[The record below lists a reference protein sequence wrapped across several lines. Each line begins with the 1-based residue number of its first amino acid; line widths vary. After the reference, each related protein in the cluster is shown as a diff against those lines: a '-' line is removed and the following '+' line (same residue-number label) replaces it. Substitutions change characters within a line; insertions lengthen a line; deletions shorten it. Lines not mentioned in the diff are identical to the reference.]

1 MLRKTAAIESSSG
14 KLPVSMAAP
23 PPEPQEQWRAN
34 LNIHMIC
41 KDCKEVPPNLVEN
54 FSSGDMV
61 CGSCGLVLGERIIDT
76 RSEWRTFQNDD
87 SQGDDPSRV
96 GDGGNP
102 LLNGSQLETTIAYGD
117 GSAKSRE
124 LARAQSKTTHNKAN
138 KNLLS
143 AYKEIGAY
151 CEAMSVQKTATDLAK
166 LLFKQVM
173 DAGAFKGKSQ
183 DALIA
188 GCIVIACRQ
197 NGVGRSFKEI
207 WALTKVP
214 KAEIGRV
221 FKQLSKFFDNLNKE
235 KKEANASIGEFPF
248 IDLSFSVVELTRREE
263 LIGDTSAT
271 NAEDLV
277 SRYGSHLGLSH
288 QCNNLS
294 KELAIK
300 TKTLGPLAGR
310 SPLSVAAACIYMSSY
325 LMGTGK
331 TAKEISNVCGVSDGT
346 IRTAYKLLYPGRE
359 QLIDKKWLQ
368 PEKGAD
374 MKRLPPI

>member
-1 MLRKTAAIESSSG
+1 
-14 KLPVSMAAP
+14 MAAP
-23 PPEPQEQWRAN
+23 PSEPQEQWRAN

-235 KKEANASIGEFPF
+235 KKEANASIGEHSF
-248 IDLSFSVVELTRREE
+248 IDLSMPVFKLT
-263 LIGDTSAT
+263 
-271 NAEDLV
+271 
-277 SRYGSHLGLSH
+277 
-288 QCNNLS
+288 
-294 KELAIK
+294 
-300 TKTLGPLAGR
+300 GR
-310 SPLSVAAACIYMSSY
+310 SRAHRRHQRNQCRRPCFSL
-325 LMGTGK
+325 
-331 TAKEISNVCGVSDGT
+331 
-346 IRTAYKLLYPGRE
+346 
-359 QLIDKKWLQ
+359 W
-368 PEKGAD
+368 
-374 MKRLPPI
+374 